1 MVACR
6 EAMKVDISLLLYDST
21 VQSGLALSF
30 HKQLQLSASACF
42 MRTLSTSCFLKFS
55 GRDDGQ
61 PWRRNEAPP
70 VHKEDELRT
79 KDEAPRGG
87 KPAEEGAPKDWRS
100 NWFAEEDRVWRKQ
113 GEEKTA
119 ADRERKE
126 APVTPPPKGEE
137 PSARADQVPTWRR
150 GGSEK
155 TPEKET
161 KPEES
166 AAHLLPEDL
175 LFGGGKEEAAA
186 ESLWDRG
193 EHENDEAYTEGGAEQ
208 PVRFFYKDP
217 QGETQGPFLQEDI
230 EQWMEAGFF
239 TADLPVRRESLPES
253 APFVPLGTALPHL
266 KPKTP
271 RMPPGY
277 EQREPEAGRPVSSG
291 GVKSEQSSRPGT
303 GKEAGAGAG
312 ETAGGQGQQQASIH
326 GKFHRSFGEV
336 GKNCPCVA
344 LICCWDLEA
353 VQFVPAFSPFP
364 ELI

>member
-1 MVACR
+1 MVVCH
-6 EAMKVDISLLLYDST
+6 EARKGENSLLFYNST
-21 VQSGLALSF
+21 VRSGLALF
-30 HKQLQLSASACF
+30 ANKQLQLSASECF
-42 MRTLSTSCFLKFS
+42 VQTPSTSCSPNFA

-61 PWRRNEAPP
+61 PWRRNEPPP

-87 KPAEEGAPKDWRS
+87 KPPEEGAPKDWRS
-100 NWFAEEDRVWRKQ
+100 NRFAEEDRVWRKQ
-113 GEEKTA
+113 GEDKPA
-119 ADRERKE
+119 ADREKKE
-126 APVTPPPKGEE
+126 APMTPPPKGEE
-137 PSARADQVPTWRR
+137 LSARADQVPTWRR
-150 GGSEK
+150 GGPER
-155 TPEKET
+155 TPEKEI

-208 PVRFFYKDP
+208 PARFFYKDP

-277 EQREPEAGRPVSSG
+277 EQREPEAMRPESAG
-291 GVKSEQSSRPGT
+291 GVKTEQSLRPGT

-312 ETAGGQGQQQASIH
+312 ETAGGQGQQQASIQGKIH
-326 GKFHRSFGEV
+326 GTS
-336 GKNCPCVA
+336 GKVRRNRP
-344 LICCWDLEA
+344 
-353 VQFVPAFSPFP
+353 
-364 ELI
+364 